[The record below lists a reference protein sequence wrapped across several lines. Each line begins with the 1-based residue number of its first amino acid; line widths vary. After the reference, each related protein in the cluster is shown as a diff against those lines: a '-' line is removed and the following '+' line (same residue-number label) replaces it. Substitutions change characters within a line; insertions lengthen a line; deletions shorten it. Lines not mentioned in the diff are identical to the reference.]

1 MTLSFVNVALLPDT
15 IVESNEMFDLT
26 LNVPSLFNGRLSA
39 GDQVAA
45 VGIINDPTSKCMLIY
60 ANSLTIDYVYNILTT
75 YVCMIYIYI
84 YIYMSLTFIGC
95 VVDEDC
101 TAVSVV
107 VVCII
112 WLLAQF
118 NF

>member
-1 MTLSFVNVALLPDT
+1 MHD
-15 IVESNEMFDLT
+15 
-26 LNVPSLFNGRLSA
+26 
-39 GDQVAA
+39 
-45 VGIINDPTSKCMLIY
+45 
-60 ANSLTIDYVYNILTT
+60 
-75 YVCMIYIYI
+75 I

-118 NF
+118 NL

>member
-1 MTLSFVNVALLPDT
+1 MTLRVVNVALLPDT
-15 IVESNEMFDLT
+15 IVESNEIFDLT

-75 YVCMIYIYI
+75 YVCMIYIYVCV
-84 YIYMSLTFIGC
+84 SLTFIGC

-112 WLLAQF
+112 WLLAQC
-118 NF
+118 NL

>member
-1 MTLSFVNVALLPDT
+1 
-15 IVESNEMFDLT
+15 MFDLT

-39 GDQVAA
+39 GDRVAA

-75 YVCMIYIYI
+75 YVCMIYIY
-84 YIYMSLTFIGC
+84 MSLTFIGC

-107 VVCII
+107 VVYII
-112 WLLAQF
+112 WLLA
-118 NF
+118 

>member
-1 MTLSFVNVALLPDT
+1 MTLSVVNVALLPDT

-84 YIYMSLTFIGC
+84 CL
-95 VVDEDC
+95 
-101 TAVSVV
+101 
-107 VVCII
+107 
-112 WLLAQF
+112 
-118 NF
+118 